1 MPRFGKPVLKRFVS
15 PTPNPEEPRIR
26 ADAVRRRAADLG
38 FDACGITSAAAP
50 ESGAAF
56 RHALAEG
63 RHGEMSW
70 LARNVDRR
78 TDPDLVLAGVRSVV
92 LVAASYGAG
101 GTDAR
106 PARPSPGRRVT
117 GVVARYARHA
127 DYHDVLAPALEGLAE
142 FIQGLGTEGSRVVW
156 YTDTG
161 PVLERDLGQRAGL
174 GFVGRHTGLIS
185 RTLGNWFLIGEVLTT
200 VELTPDRPERNHCG
214 NCTRC
219 LEACPTGALP
229 APFTLDARRCISYLT
244 IELKGAIPEEFR
256 PLVGDRIFGCDDCL
270 AACPWNRFA
279 REGARMRAA
288 ARPDLERPDLVEWL
302 GLDEAAFRSRFRGT
316 PLFRTKRRGV
326 LRNVCVALGNVGSA
340 ADLPA
345 LRLAAGDIEPL
356 VAEHADWAI
365 RRIQS
370 RESGF
375 ISQTIP
381 S

>member
-1 MPRFGKPVLKRFVS
+1 MS
-15 PTPNPEEPRIR
+15 PTPNLEERQVR
-26 ADAVRRRAADLG
+26 ADAVRRRAAELG
-38 FDACGITSAAAP
+38 FDACGITTAAAP

-56 RHALAEG
+56 RQALAEG
-63 RHGEMSW
+63 RNGEMSW

-78 TDPDLVLAGVRSVV
+78 TNPDLVLAGVRSVV
-92 LVAASYGAG
+92 LVAVSYAQGGADTRTSPPIRPE
-101 GTDAR
+101 GTR
-106 PARPSPGRRVT
+106 
-117 GVVARYARHA
+117 GVVARYARHL
-127 DYHDVLAPALEGLAE
+127 DYHDLLAAPLEALAE
-142 FIQGLGTEGSRVVW
+142 FTSGLGGEEDRSLW

-174 GFVGRHTGLIS
+174 GFVGKHTGLIS

-200 VELTPDRPERNHCG
+200 VELAPDRPDRNHCG
-214 NCTRC
+214 SCTRC

-244 IELKGAIPEEFR
+244 IELKGSIPEEFR
-256 PLVGDRIFGCDDCL
+256 PLVGNRVFGCDDCL

-279 REGARMRAA
+279 REGALMRAA

-302 GLDEAAFRSRFRGT
+302 KLDELEFRARFRGT

-326 LRNVCVALGNVGSA
+326 VRNVCVALGNVGTA
-340 ADLPA
+340 VDLPA
-345 LRLAAGDIEPL
+345 LRAAAGDAEPL

-370 RESGF
+370 RESGSVF
-375 ISQTIP
+375 HASP